1 MLTPNQIEDLR
12 DAITAGSGS
21 RTGRTSV
28 LCIDGPLEG
37 IRFRVDRT
45 PTPVDGSIGWIH
57 RTETGR
63 IVVSYAQSE
72 VPGQLRFKGYEMPSD
87 EPGREPAE
95 VVGARLERQEA

>member
-21 RTGRTSV
+21 RPGRTSV

-45 PTPVDGSIGWIH
+45 PAPVDGSIGWIH
-57 RTETGR
+57 RTEAGR

-72 VPGQLRFKGYEMPSD
+72 VPGQLRFKGYELPNEEAAD
-87 EPGREPAE
+87 DDVE
-95 VVGARLERQEA
+95 ARLERQEA